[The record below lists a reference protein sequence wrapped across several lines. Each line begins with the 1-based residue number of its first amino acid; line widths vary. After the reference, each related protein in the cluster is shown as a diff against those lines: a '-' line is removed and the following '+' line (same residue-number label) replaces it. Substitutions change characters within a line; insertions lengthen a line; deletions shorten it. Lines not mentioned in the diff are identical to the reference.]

1 MIFKEYKNE
10 EDFLAENEYNLLLDE
25 DVNNT
30 MLGIIPQ
37 TEKEK
42 FFFRIEND
50 NNNIELIG
58 LITKTERKGLI
69 VYIKNSIVSIEVCEF
84 LVDEIISRNIELRE
98 VKAPKGISNIIF
110 DLYSKKVEVNMKSN
124 KTFYLMRLRELN
136 AKNEMNVMIRKANM
150 NDLDF
155 EKDMVFK
162 IASETLGIEM
172 DTERAYEIAKV
183 YIEKGLYFLI
193 NESGEVLS
201 QAATTKATQNGYT
214 IGAVYTPENM
224 RRKGYARECVCRVIQ
239 KIKEENKNVIVLYCN
254 VEKEGN
260 RKLYE
265 GMGFEIILEETV
277 IKF

>member
-183 YIEKGLYFLI
+183 Y
-193 NESGEVLS
+193 
-201 QAATTKATQNGYT
+201 
-214 IGAVYTPENM
+214 
-224 RRKGYARECVCRVIQ
+224 
-239 KIKEENKNVIVLYCN
+239 NVIVLYCN

-265 GMGFEIILEETV
+265 GLGFEIILEETV